1 MGTLFEDRKLRN
13 RLFVFQDRAEAGRI
27 LAQKLSEFV
36 SPDALVLAIP
46 AGGVPVACESARALK
61 LPLDLMIVRKIQIPG
76 QAEAGFGAVGPDG
89 ETIFNEELLRRLRLR
104 EEVIKQKVEETKKVV
119 EARNRLFRNGRPFP
133 PVKGKSVILVDDG
146 LASGLTMMEA
156 ARFMKRKGVAKITV
170 GVPTAS
176 EDSIDRLLPDVD
188 EIYCLNIRTFF
199 PFAVAEAYEDWYDLT
214 DSEVISLL
222 QETCKD

>member
-1 MGTLFEDRKLRN
+1 
-13 RLFVFQDRAEAGRI
+13 
-27 LAQKLSEFV
+27 
-36 SPDALVLAIP
+36 
-46 AGGVPVACESARALK
+46 
-61 LPLDLMIVRKIQIPG
+61 
-76 QAEAGFGAVGPDG
+76 
-89 ETIFNEELLRRLRLR
+89 
-104 EEVIKQKVEETKKVV
+104 
-119 EARNRLFRNGRPFP
+119 
-133 PVKGKSVILVDDG
+133 
-146 LASGLTMMEA
+146 
-156 ARFMKRKGVAKITV
+156 MKRKGVAKITV